1 VGSFFLRG
9 YYSVLANTPELARQ
23 FYTAGSTVVRLDC
36 ETLDSVFGET
46 LEVRINPIWS
56 RFCCVCPPLM
66 PVFVT
71 MPKYKWV
78 AYNVC

>member
-36 ETLDSVFGET
+36 QTLDSAFGET
-46 LEVRINPIWS
+46 VEV
-56 RFCCVCPPLM
+56 
-66 PVFVT
+66 
-71 MPKYKWV
+71 
-78 AYNVC
+78 